1 MFGRIFTLVALLVI
15 ALVGLSEAR
24 PRHVPSRITKVGG
37 RATCPDFIA
46 KPDFT
51 IENVKTFYSLK
62 L

>member
-37 RATCPDFIA
+37 RATCPDFIT

-51 IENVKTFYSLK
+51 IENVKISYSLK